1 MRAKHNKLYSLPM
14 LGRDSDNYKTSS
26 FITSVQVNK
35 DIHTVNIT
43 MQSELKNAELEELLE
58 SGHVSFCC
66 HVECPQTSFRRAF
79 QTNNTNDTFS
89 IDDICLNG
97 TMEIKT
103 YLVVTKYIED
113 FTSKD
118 LSDSYNGIHF
128 SFTRGLVIGIGSC
141 RSFFIQKD
149 EGEFSDSPS
158 IFSIV
163 LDTNKKHTKARIEL
177 TDHKIQI
184 CLPGRTYNDY
194 KMMSHAPQFME
205 VLHSMLLVP
214 ALMKVLTELQDPDNA
229 LSYQDSRWYRS
240 LNSICCRNGK
250 TLVEF
255 AQTDDPFIKA
265 QELLR
270 NPLVKGL
277 QKLTIGGDNDED

>member
-1 MRAKHNKLYSLPM
+1 MRPKHNKLYSLPV
-14 LGRDSDNYKTSS
+14 LGRDSDSYKTSS

-43 MQSELKNAELEELLE
+43 MQSELKNAELEKLIED
-58 SGHVSFCC
+58 GHLAFCC

-79 QTNNTNDTFS
+79 QTNNTNDTFP
-89 IDDICLNG
+89 IDDIYLNG
-97 TMEIKT
+97 SIEINT
-103 YLVVTKYIED
+103 YLVVTKEIED

-118 LSDSYNGIHF
+118 LSEAYDGIHF
-128 SFTRGLVIGIGSC
+128 TFTRGLKIGIGAYS
-141 RSFFIQKD
+141 SFFIQKD
-149 EGEFSDSPS
+149 EGDFSDSPS

-163 LDTNKKHTKARIEL
+163 LDTNKKRTKARIEL

-184 CLPGRTYNDY
+184 CLPGKTYNDY
-194 KMMSHAPQFME
+194 KMLSHAPQFME
-205 VLHSMLLVP
+205 VMHSMLLVP
-214 ALMKVLTELQDPDNA
+214 ALMKALTELQDPDNA
-229 LSYQDSRWYRS
+229 LSYQDSRWYKSLDAVCRRS
-240 LNSICCRNGK
+240 GK

-270 NPLVKGL
+270 NPIVKGL